1 MYNMRSSGEGS
12 QEAISSI
19 LTLIWRIVASVN
31 GIVFKDLKQTLRKEQ
46 CDVNLYHYYTQKYN
60 GLSLIYI
67 NILKPA
73 LLVTANLPS
82 AKKLVVHGPDLSQ
95 IPSQFPI
102 YDNTQFSFI
111 IQESFSFF
119 KIPENKRDKYYLFDI
134 KTSNL
139 SLYIN
144 FFLL

>member
-1 MYNMRSSGEGS
+1 M
-12 QEAISSI
+12 
-19 LTLIWRIVASVN
+19 
-31 GIVFKDLKQTLRKEQ
+31 
-46 CDVNLYHYYTQKYN
+46 
-60 GLSLIYI
+60 
-67 NILKPA
+67 
-73 LLVTANLPS
+73 TANLPS

-139 SLYIN
+139 SRYVN
-144 FFLL
+144 FFFV